1 MLNTDD
7 IKYGGSGVINS
18 EIKIEQRQHRGYETS
33 ALIRLAPL
41 ATIYLK
47 LI

>member
-1 MLNTDD
+1 VLNTDD